1 VPGSQQVL
9 NQYDGANFYWYQILA
24 QKGYIVACVD
34 NRGTG
39 GRGSEFKKCTYL
51 NLGKLEVHDQI
62 EAAKYFGKLP
72 FIDAARI
79 GIQGWS
85 YGGFM
90 ASNCL
95 FQGADVF
102 KAAIAVAP
110 VTNWRYYDTVYTERF
125 LRTPQENPSGYDDNS
140 PVTHAKNLKG
150 NFLLVHG
157 TGDDNVHFQNAVALE
172 DALIKN
178 NKQFQSFY
186 YPNKNHGIA
195 GGNTRLHLYTMM
207 TNFLEKNL

>member
-1 VPGSQQVL
+1 L
-9 NQYDGANFYWYQILA
+9 
-24 QKGYIVACVD
+24 K
-34 NRGTG
+34 
-39 GRGSEFKKCTYL
+39 
-51 NLGKLEVHDQI
+51 
-62 EAAKYFGKLP
+62 AKYFGKLP

-125 LRTPQENPSGYDDNS
+125 
-140 PVTHAKNLKG
+140 
-150 NFLLVHG
+150 
-157 TGDDNVHFQNAVALE
+157 
-172 DALIKN
+172 
-178 NKQFQSFY
+178 
-186 YPNKNHGIA
+186 
-195 GGNTRLHLYTMM
+195 
-207 TNFLEKNL
+207 